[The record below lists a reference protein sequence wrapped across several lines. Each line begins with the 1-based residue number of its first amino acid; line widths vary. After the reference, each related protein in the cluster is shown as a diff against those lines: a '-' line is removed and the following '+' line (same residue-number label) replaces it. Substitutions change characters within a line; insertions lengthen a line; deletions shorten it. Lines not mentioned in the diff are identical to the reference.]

1 VPDRKTFDTE
11 SVAHLGSVYR
21 TALQMTK
28 NQADAEDLTQETYV
42 RALRAS
48 GTFQWGTNLRA
59 WLLTILR
66 NLDRNRRR
74 DARRAPV
81 VVDGRAV
88 AASRVRDDPSKTPE
102 GLLLRDVLDRD
113 LQKALEKLPRPLQEI
128 IWLRDVE
135 ELSYAEL
142 AERLGIPLGTVMSRL
157 FSARERLFKHLT
169 RQSGRFQGRDR

>member
-1 VPDRKTFDTE
+1 MPDRKAFDTE
-11 SVAHLGSVYR
+11 SVTHIASVYR
-21 TALQMTK
+21 AALQLTK
-28 NQADAEDLTQETYV
+28 NPADAEDLTQETYV

-48 GTFQWGTNLRA
+48 GSFQWGTNIRA

-66 NLDRNRRR
+66 NLDRNGRR
-74 DARRAPV
+74 DAGRAPV
-81 VVDGRAV
+81 VVDDRAV

-113 LQKALEKLPRPLQEI
+113 LEI

-142 AERLGIPLGTVMSRL
+142 AARLGIPLGTVMSRL
-157 FSARERLFKHLT
+157 FSARERLFKQLT
-169 RQSGRFQGRDR
+169 KNSSRFQSRDR

>member
-1 VPDRKTFDTE
+1 VPDRKAFDTE
-11 SVAHLGSVYR
+11 SVAHISSVYR
-21 TALQMTK
+21 TALQLTK
-28 NQADAEDLTQETYV
+28 NPTDAEDLTQETYA

-74 DARRAPV
+74 DAGRALV
-81 VVDGRAV
+81 VVDDRAV
-88 AASRVRDDPSKTPE
+88 AASHLPDDPSKTPE
-102 GLLLRDVLDRD
+102 GLLLRGVLDRD
-113 LQKALEKLPRPLQEI
+113 LQAALEALPGPLQEI

-169 RQSGRFQGRDR
+169 KTSGRVRTRDR

>member
-1 VPDRKTFDTE
+1 VPDRKTFDSE
-11 SVAHLGSVYR
+11 SVAHISSVYR
-21 TALQMTK
+21 TALQLTK

-48 GTFQWGTNLRA
+48 RTFQWGTNLRA

-74 DARRAPV
+74 DHRRAPI
-81 VVDGRAV
+81 VVDDRAV
-88 AASRVRDDPSKTPE
+88 AASRVREDSSKTPE

-113 LQKALEKLPRPLQEI
+113 LQEALEALPRPLQEI
-128 IWLRDVE
+128 VWLRDVE

-157 FSARERLFKHLT
+157 FTARERLFKHLT
-169 RQSGRFQGRDR
+169 KRASRFQGRDR

>member
-1 VPDRKTFDTE
+1 MPDRKAFDTE
-11 SVAHLGSVYR
+11 SVTHIASVYR
-21 TALQMTK
+21 AALQLTK
-28 NQADAEDLTQETYV
+28 NPADAEDLTQETYV

-48 GTFQWGTNLRA
+48 GSFQWGTNIRA

-66 NLDRNRRR
+66 NLDRNGRR
-74 DARRAPV
+74 DAGRAPV
-81 VVDGRAV
+81 VVDDRAV

-113 LQKALEKLPRPLQEI
+113 LQEALEALPRPLQEI

-142 AERLGIPLGTVMSRL
+142 AARLGIPLGTVMSRL
-157 FSARERLFKHLT
+157 FSARERLFKQLT
-169 RQSGRFQGRDR
+169 KNSSRFQSRDR